1 MKNQS
6 VGRKMS
12 RNFYFYKVKSRH
24 ICEIFK
30 TCFVNANDDFDDK
43 PTYLYQVLS
52 TALYMKKYFLDKF
65 TPIWTQSPQYNVYAA
80 CTRSRSKRLFCFYFR
95 AD

>member
-43 PTYLYQVLS
+43 PTYLYQVDIIYCFIHEKIFFGQIYPNMDTV
-52 TALYMKKYFLDKF
+52 TA
-65 TPIWTQSPQYNVYAA
+65 V
-80 CTRSRSKRLFCFYFR
+80 
-95 AD
+95 